1 MRTIYLFLLAFLP
14 VLCWSCYDDKGNYDY
29 HELNRTEVTGI
40 KPVYRCDLLSRL
52 SIPTV
57 IQSEDKGRT
66 YDYVW
71 MTYQTTGD
79 KKIDTLSQEKDLD
92 WIVSADPGIYRLV
105 FEYRDKQNGA
115 ANYIESELII
125 ESKYFRGWY
134 VMKQNGET
142 TDIDFF
148 SPDFQNIGLIQKSRG
163 EALTGRPRSLGYI
176 GDYAYMDEEQEE
188 MVKNNACLMV
198 ISEKELQVVR
208 ISDLKMLGDFNSLF
222 YEKQGV
228 VAPGKW
234 FGGSEEH
241 GLVNDGKVFT
251 IDVHSSPLG
260 AAKFAY
266 AKAGDYELAHLMT
279 KNGTMSPLFFD
290 TKSSK
295 FCTVAR
301 GNSNLLYLNSYDQ
314 SKFPE
319 AYPDRDPLYAGFLD
333 EGMWEGGKG
342 YVVMQNKEATQARSI
357 LHFDLTCLVY
367 YDPAFLKNRITAI
380 DEIPLE
386 SELTRAECFGM
397 NRTFQMLYFSKG
409 DKLYYYD
416 LQNKREQEVKRV
428 GGQPAVPAGE
438 KIVMIKHIIFD
449 DSYSAP
455 DEYTNKLVI
464 ATGNG
469 SNYKLYLFDT
479 SADKVK
485 DNPEVYQGEGI
496 PSEVMYMSSKMGNGY
511 LCY

>member
-1 MRTIYLFLLAFLP
+1 MRTIYLFLLALLP

-29 HELNRTEVTGI
+29 HELNRTEITGI
-40 KPVYRCDLLSRL
+40 KSFYRCDLLSRL

-57 IQSEDKGRT
+57 IQSEDKNCT

-71 MTYQTTGD
+71 MVLQATGG

-92 WIVSADPGIYRLV
+92 WIVSADPGVYRLV
-105 FEYRDKQNGA
+105 FEYRDRQNGVV
-115 ANYIESELII
+115 NYIESELVI

-134 VMKQNGET
+134 VMKQSGET

-148 SPDFQNIGLIQKSRG
+148 SSEFQNTGLMQKSRG
-163 EALTGRPRSLGYI
+163 KALAGRPRSLGFI
-176 GDYAYMDEEQEE
+176 ENYAYMDEEEE
-188 MVKNNACLMV
+188 SMILNNACLMV

-208 ISDLKMLGDFNSLF
+208 ISDLKILGDFNSLF

-234 FGGSEEH
+234 FGGSDEH

-279 KNGTMSPLFFD
+279 KNGTKAPLFFD
-290 TKSSK
+290 TKSRK

-301 GNSNLLYLNSYDQ
+301 GNSNLLYLNSDDH

-333 EGMWEGGKG
+333 EGLQEGGKG
-342 YVVMQNKEATQARSI
+342 YVVMQKKGDQARSI
-357 LHFDLTCLVY
+357 LHFDLTCLVSY
-367 YDPAFLKNRITAI
+367 KSDFLRNRITAI
-380 DEIPLE
+380 DEIPVE
-386 SELTRAECFGM
+386 SELTGAECFGM
-397 NRTFQMLYFSKG
+397 NRTFRMLYFSKG
-409 DKLYYYD
+409 DKLWYYD

-428 GGQPAVPAGE
+428 SGIPAVPAGE
-438 KIVMIKHIIFD
+438 KIVMIKHIIFNN
-449 DSYSAP
+449 SYSAP
-455 DEYTNKLVI
+455 DEYMNKLVV

-469 SNYKLYLFDT
+469 SSYKLYLFDT
-479 SADKVK
+479 SADKVS
-485 DNPEVYQGEGI
+485 DHPEVYEGEGI
-496 PSEVMYMSSKMGNGY
+496 PSEVMYMSSKMSNGY

>member
-1 MRTIYLFLLAFLP
+1 MRTVYLFLLALLS
-14 VLCWSCYDDKGNYDY
+14 VLCWSCYDDQGNYDY
-29 HELNRTEVTGI
+29 HELNRTAVSGI
-40 KPVYRCDLLSRL
+40 DPVYRCDLLSRL
-52 SIPTV
+52 SIPVV
-57 IQSEDKGRT
+57 IQSEDKDRT

-71 MTYQTTGD
+71 MYHKSEGS
-79 KKIDTLSQEKDLD
+79 KKIDTISREKDLD
-92 WIVSADPGIYRLV
+92 WVVWAGPGVYRLI
-105 FEYRDKQNGA
+105 FEYSDKQTGVV
-115 ANYIESELII
+115 NYIESEMII

-142 TDIDFF
+142 TDVDFF
-148 SPDFQNIGLIQKSRG
+148 SPELQNTGLIQKSRG
-163 EALTGRPRSLGYI
+163 EALAGRPRSLGYI
-176 GDYAYMDEEQEE
+176 GDYAYLDEEKEA
-188 MVKNNACLMV
+188 MVKDNACLMV
-198 ISEKELQVVR
+198 VSEKELQVVR
-208 ISDLKMLGDFNSLF
+208 ILDLKMVGDFNSLF
-222 YEKQGV
+222 YEKQSV

-234 FGGSEEH
+234 FGGSDEN
-241 GLVNDGKVFT
+241 GLVNDGKVFA
-251 IDVHSSPLG
+251 IEVRGSPLG
-260 AAKFAY
+260 AGKFAY
-266 AKAGDYELAHLMT
+266 AKEGDYELAHLMT

-295 FCTVAR
+295 FCTVVR
-301 GNSNLLYLNSYDQ
+301 RNPKLVYLDSDDH

-319 AYPDRDPLYAGFLD
+319 AYPDQEPLYAGFLD

-342 YVVMQNKEATQARSI
+342 YVVMQKKDATKARSI
-357 LHFDLTCLVY
+357 LHFDLNCLVSWMSG
-367 YDPAFLKNRITAI
+367 FLKNRITAI
-380 DEIPLE
+380 DKIPLE
-386 SELTRAECFGM
+386 NEFTRAECFGM

-416 LQNKREQEVKRV
+416 LQNKQTQEVKRV

-449 DSYSAP
+449 NSYSAP

-485 DNPEVYQGEGI
+485 DNPEVYQGEGM
-496 PSEVMYMSSKMGNGY
+496 PSEVMYMSSKMDNVY